1 MSRGAR
7 KIILWSVILV
17 ASAAL
22 FAYCFVS
29 RFRLPA
35 FFPFDWGGGSS
46 SSGFT
51 VLKEEE
57 VAAPEELHM
66 TWSSGQVRLLSGGDR
81 LRVVQKGPSSF
92 RQEQCFALEESDSG
106 RVLTIRD
113 CRRPGFYFLGFGI
126 ERCDLEITLPE
137 KQYRALTADL
147 SSADITTAALT
158 AESLTLQSS
167 SGDIEAAGNYGTAA
181 VRSTSGDVRLEGLAC
196 SGKLQVGSTSGD
208 VAAEGLSC
216 GDLEASTA
224 SGDLKLAGR
233 AGFAAVSSSS
243 GNVKLDGLRSA
254 SEFRIKTV
262 SGDIR
267 GSGVEG
273 TLLTVATTSGN
284 IRLDGRYMGLQLNT
298 TSGNADLTTS
308 AALDSLRSDSV
319 SGTVTV
325 VMPDNGGFDLSFHKL
340 SGSFHSDF
348 STTQDGEWYR
358 YGDGGRSFSVNTVS
372 GDFHLRQ
379 NG

>member
-1 MSRGAR
+1 MLMDI
-7 KIILWSVILV
+7 K
-17 ASAAL
+17 
-22 FAYCFVS
+22 
-29 RFRLPA
+29 
-35 FFPFDWGGGSS
+35 
-46 SSGFT
+46 
-51 VLKEEE
+51 
-57 VAAPEELHM
+57 ELHRSEKSVV
-66 TWSSGQVRLLSGGDR
+66 TLVIDPDTGTRYVRKQLQGSHPVYAQLQAISHPY
-81 LRVVQKGPSSF
+81 LPNIIQL
-92 RQEQCFALEESDSG
+92 EQQADGVTLLEEYIDGAS
-106 RVLTIRD
+106 LA
-113 CRRPGFYFLGFGI
+113 
-126 ERCDLEITLPE
+126 EITLPE

-181 VRSTSGDVRLEGLAC
+181 IRSTSGDVRLEGLAC

-216 GDLEASTA
+216 GDLEASTT

-348 STTQDGEWYR
+348 PTTQDGERYR